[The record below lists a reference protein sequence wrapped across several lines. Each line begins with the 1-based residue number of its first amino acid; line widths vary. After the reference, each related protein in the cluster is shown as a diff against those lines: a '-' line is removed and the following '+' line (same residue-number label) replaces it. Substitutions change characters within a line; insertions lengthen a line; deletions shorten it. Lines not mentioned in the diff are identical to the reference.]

1 MRVPAILIGVMC
13 ASSAAAGDVANVLA
27 SALQIDDREHSGLRA
42 GGGYWQVS
50 AVFDDLGPAGVAGPA
65 RLHGD
70 DRGIYLLVD
79 TPRVLTEWVR
89 LQPDSSP
96 VRPKPAPQTN
106 PIGEYVGAGVVYRSA
121 SAQFGIAVGIAELG
135 APFERALTRSGIGV
149 ADREAVYELSWRVE
163 LSEGFALQSD
173 VQYIR
178 NPGMDATVDS
188 SWTVGLRF
196 ELGAR

>member
-1 MRVPAILIGVMC
+1 MRVPRDPDRACMC

-27 SALQIDDREHSGLRA
+27 SALQIDDRERSGLRA

-50 AVFDDLGPAGVAGPA
+50 AVFDDLETAGVAGPA

-96 VRPKPAPQTN
+96 VRPSLTHKL
-106 PIGEYVGAGVVYRSA
+106 IRSA
-121 SAQFGIAVGIAELG
+121 NTWARASSIEARRLNSALPSALPSSARASASGNCANSRGTQGCHCVTARLCSREYIRPSGRR
-135 APFERALTRSGIGV
+135 RALCTLPRGKSSATRS
-149 ADREAVYELSWRVE
+149 VE
-163 LSEGFALQSD
+163 RPA
-173 VQYIR
+173 
-178 NPGMDATVDS
+178 S
-188 SWTVGLRF
+188 SSCS
-196 ELGAR
+196 